1 MTSENV
7 DQLEG
12 ALQRY
17 PSLTD
22 PLLAQLVASDHTL
35 AAQLL
40 TRMQASIQPHT
51 LRCVLIGWLLQE
63 PLASTSPAFL
73 QVFWEFRKL
82 VGYLQWR
89 AMQRGV
95 LAI

>member
-1 MTSENV
+1 M
-7 DQLEG
+7 EG

-17 PSLTD
+17 PSLTE
-22 PLLAQLVASDHTL
+22 PLLAQLAASDHTL

-51 LRCVLIGWLLQE
+51 LRRVLVAWLLQE
-63 PLASTSPAFL
+63 PLTSTSPAFL

-82 VGYLQWR
+82 VGYLQWK
-89 AMQRGV
+89 AVQRGV
-95 LAI
+95 RAN